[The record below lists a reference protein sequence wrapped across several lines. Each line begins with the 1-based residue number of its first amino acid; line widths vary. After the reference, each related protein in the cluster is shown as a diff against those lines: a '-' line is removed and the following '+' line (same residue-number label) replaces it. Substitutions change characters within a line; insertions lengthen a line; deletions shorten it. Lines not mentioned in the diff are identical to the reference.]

1 MTTERQ
7 AAKADAKDV
16 DLEQAERMADHWL
29 ALALRKLSRDPQ
41 VIVSVY
47 NRVLDP
53 KGQRIH
59 GDVIRGVLNAV
70 ADHLEGA

>member
-16 DLEQAERMADHWL
+16 DLAQAERVADLWL
-29 ALALRKLSRDPQ
+29 ALALRKLTRDSVAMASVRNRLSDKFDYGDAVPAEY
-41 VIVSVY
+41 VIEA
-47 NRVLDP
+47 L
-53 KGQRIH
+53 
-59 GDVIRGVLNAV
+59 